1 MSPKLLL
8 AWSSSSHSNQF
19 WIFPE
24 KITNF
29 ILFWGNSSDGMLSPT
44 WHSSLWE
51 KSQNLMFWN
60 SFSIHQSHGVKL
72 ATIIIFYFSASH
84 CNQQRRKDF
93 ISALFYIANSMIEKM
108 YCWNDVIGN
117 FVLKWICI
125 QMKLTTNSP
134 MIDIFCI
141 IWEILW
147 ITWWQSCKNAFL
159 CIKRTF

>member
-1 MSPKLLL
+1 MRLFKYCNMYICNFSVIKTVIFHDL
-8 AWSSSSHSNQF
+8 ANQF

-60 SFSIHQSHGVKL
+60 SFSIHQSHGVRL

-108 YCWNDVIGN
+108 YCWND
-117 FVLKWICI
+117 LCYY
-125 QMKLTTNSP
+125 
-134 MIDIFCI
+134 
-141 IWEILW
+141 
-147 ITWWQSCKNAFL
+147 KN
-159 CIKRTF
+159 IKTPI